1 MGNSFEETWKVILRF
16 KHRGSRQS
24 QQHKPSVYPKCFVRL
39 FHFMQRLF
47 YVNLHANKLYL
58 HHVFQQFTH
67 TNASYR
73 HFYKINN
80 SDRNNLGIIF
90 SLYQTILNHRSD
102 TSSFSYNI
110 SAIIITRYYLLLG
123 LSIMYTTKAKLFSD
137 FSNLW

>member
-58 HHVFQQFTH
+58 HHVFQPFTH

-80 SDRNNLGIIF
+80 SDRNYLGIVF
-90 SLYQTILNHRSD
+90 SLYQTILNYTILFIISLELIR
-102 TSSFSYNI
+102 NI
-110 SAIIITRYYLLLG
+110 SAIIITRF
-123 LSIMYTTKAKLFSD
+123 TF
-137 FSNLW
+137 LWG

>member
-1 MGNSFEETWKVILRF
+1 MGNSFEETWKVILRY

-80 SDRNNLGIIF
+80 SDRNYLGIVF
-90 SLYQTILNHRSD
+90 SLYQTILNH
-102 TSSFSYNI
+102 T
-110 SAIIITRYYLLLG
+110 AIIITRYYLLLG
-123 LSIMYTTKAKLFSD
+123 LNIMYTTKAKLFSD
-137 FSNLW
+137 CSNLW

>member
-80 SDRNNLGIIF
+80 SDRNYLGIIF
-90 SLYQTILNHRSD
+90 SLYQTILNYTILLFD
-102 TSSFSYNI
+102 YNI
-110 SAIIITRYYLLLG
+110 FAFVITRYYLLVG
-123 LSIMYTTKAKLFSD
+123 LNMMYTTKAKLFSD
-137 FSNLW
+137 SSNLW